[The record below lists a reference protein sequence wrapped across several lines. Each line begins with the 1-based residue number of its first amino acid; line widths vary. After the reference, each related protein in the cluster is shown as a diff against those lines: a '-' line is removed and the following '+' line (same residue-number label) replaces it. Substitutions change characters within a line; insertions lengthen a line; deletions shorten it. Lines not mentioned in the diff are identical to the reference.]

1 MYCQSVR
8 LLLLTVLCAV
18 CLQCLTEEAVADKA
32 AAGVRVSDVTAEL
45 AAVAQQL
52 TTAERDR
59 AQLQAK
65 LSGT

>member
-1 MYCQSVR
+1 
-8 LLLLTVLCAV
+8 VLIAV
-18 CLQCLTEEAVADKA
+18 CLQRLTEEAVAAKA
-32 AAGVRVSDVTAEL
+32 AADVRVSDVTAEL
-45 AAVAQQL
+45 AAVGQRL